1 MTVKIFSHFDKKE
14 DEILRKIS
22 QEISQDEFGKK
33 ELQKIIDDLF
43 EFTVQQP
50 DGAGL
55 SSPQIGI
62 NKRVFIINPKMFDF
76 DKDGRVTQKNKTK
89 EDCVYINPKILKSSK
104 ETAELEE
111 GCFSIR

>member
-1 MTVKIFSHFDKKE
+1 MIVKIFSHFDKNE
-14 DEILRKIS
+14 DRILRKIS

-43 EFTVQQP
+43 EFIVQQP

-62 NKRVFIINPKMFDF
+62 NKRIFIINPKMFDF
-76 DKDGRVTQKNKTK
+76 DKNGEITPKNKTQ
-89 EDCVYINPKILKSSK
+89 EECVYINPKIIKSSR
-104 ETAELEE
+104 ETSEMEE
-111 GCFSIR
+111 GCFSVR